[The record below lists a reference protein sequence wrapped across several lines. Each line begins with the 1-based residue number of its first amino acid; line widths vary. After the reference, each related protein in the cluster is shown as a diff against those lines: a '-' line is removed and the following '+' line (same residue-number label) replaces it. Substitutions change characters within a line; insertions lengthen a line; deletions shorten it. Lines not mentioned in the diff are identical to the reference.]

1 MNADQKLT
9 TPGVVVQC
17 KGIKKAFI
25 TPDVS
30 TYALRGIDLRVN
42 EGEFMMLVGPSGCGK
57 TTLISIIA
65 GILRHDVGSCTVF
78 DKNFSTMHQDDLLR
92 FRGKTIGFIFQSFNL
107 IPTLTVAENVSVP
120 LLINGMGRAQALT
133 KAYDILSEVGLQE
146 KVNTFPNLLSG
157 GQQQRVAI
165 ARALVHN
172 PSLVICDEPTSAL
185 DQETGLK
192 ILDLM
197 HTINR
202 KRKTTFIIVSHDSR
216 IFKYADRIAHMND
229 GIIERISNGH
239 DGEHG

>member
-1 MNADQKLT
+1 MT
-9 TPGVVVQC
+9 VVQC

-65 GILRHDVGSCTVF
+65 GILRHDVGDCTVF
-78 DKNFSTMHQDDLLR
+78 DKNFSTMHPDDLLR

-120 LLINGMGRAQALT
+120 LLINGMGRPQALT
-133 KAYDILSEVGLQE
+133 KAYHILREVGLQE

-229 GIIERISNGH
+229 GVIERISNGH
-239 DGEHG
+239 DGEHE